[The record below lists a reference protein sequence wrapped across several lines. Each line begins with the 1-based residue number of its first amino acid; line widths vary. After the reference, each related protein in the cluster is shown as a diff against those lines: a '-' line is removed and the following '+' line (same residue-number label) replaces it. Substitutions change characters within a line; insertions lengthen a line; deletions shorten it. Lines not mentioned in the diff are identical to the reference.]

1 MTVTAIMWEVS
12 NRSYPTV
19 TVKANTRLEAIMAA
33 ASKWGIRWEK
43 VTHTT
48 SAKIVGKVVKEDG
61 NESKSDNER
70 RSRTGN
76 PVQLGKDADVETS
89 GVSNDV
95 PHTERR
101 KKVSNRSKKVSG

>member
-1 MTVTAIMWEVS
+1 MEVTAIMWEVS

-33 ASKWGIRWEK
+33 ANKWRVRWEHI
-43 VTHTT
+43 THTT
-48 SAKIVGKVVKEDG
+48 KAEIIGKVVKEDG

-76 PVQLGKDADVETS
+76 SVQLGEDADVETS
-89 GVSNDV
+89 GTCVDV
-95 PHTERR
+95 PHSERR
-101 KKVSNRSKKVSG
+101 ETKRNRSKKIPG